1 MGTMNTLLGNT
12 AKKALALVLLLGIA
26 VSVSAPLHAYIAQ
39 YKEQYYRLFHLHF
52 IQYPDDTLE
61 NIYFLEKAVKADFA
75 NPLYAIALI
84 ETQEEWEKY
93 RNLFMMHLH
102 LKLIEQYL
110 LLGNKWNKRNAY
122 FYNAPWK
129 DTNLEALETAER
141 CFRSALS
148 YWQDAKSYAQKAT
161 AKKFRFMNLERVQA
175 WEDEAERIINKDVL
189 HPLDYEGI
197 IGRELALLHSVREQF
212 QLMDENTY

>member
-1 MGTMNTLLGNT
+1 MNTLLENT
-12 AKKALALVLLLGIA
+12 AKKALALVLFLGIA
-26 VSVSAPLHAYIAQ
+26 ASVSTPLYAYIAQ

-84 ETQEEWEKY
+84 ETKEEWEKY
-93 RNLFMMHLH
+93 RNLFMMHLN

-129 DTNLEALETAER
+129 DTNLQALETAER

-148 YWQDAKSYAQKAT
+148 YWQDAKSYAQKA
-161 AKKFRFMNLERVQA
+161 ADKKFRFMNLERVQA
-175 WEDEAERIINKDVL
+175 WEDESERIINKDVQR
-189 HPLDYEGI
+189 PLDYEDI
-197 IGRELALLHSVREQF
+197 IGRELALLQSVRERF